1 MRSYKDRWPAIRTHL
16 ACRPIIGAFIRD
28 RFIDIRPANVYV
40 IKNDRLSLFLRDP
53 YRLREQSGDPRLE
66 WGRLE
71 QAFPFQTSDQAEYMC
86 ESADWQGTI
95 VEVDRNLVRRSKDPR
110 LRPHG

>member
-1 MRSYKDRWPAIRTHL
+1 MRTHL

-28 RFIDIRPANVYV
+28 RFIDIRPASVYV
-40 IKNDRLSLFLRDP
+40 IKNDRLTLFLRDP
-53 YRLREQSGDPRLE
+53 YRLREQTGDPRKD
-66 WGRLE
+66 WGSLD
-71 QAFPFQTSDQAEYMC
+71 QAFPFQSVRQAEYMC

-110 LRPHG
+110 LRSRG

>member
-28 RFIDIRPANVYV
+28 RFIDIRPASVYV

-71 QAFPFQTSDQAEYMC
+71 QAFPFQTAGQAEYMC